1 MNTNPPVLPALSLRQ
16 VSRSAGSTIAGY
28 QYQFERSVVEL
39 LKLES
44 GHKLRIE
51 GVEDIDIWTESPSVV
66 QVKYFEAQKWS
77 LPAVRDAVHELLK
90 SFDSGLIVTYVL
102 YIHCGIGNSPPERLS
117 LDELKQC
124 LTKSAGK
131 KEPEELL
138 YENFDEGVLRAF
150 IEHLEIRCGPSLEE
164 QRHITASAI
173 STALQCSKDE
183 AEALHRMRAVQFL
196 HEIATKKDENQ
207 RNLTRDDLLK
217 RLSDRE
223 VFYNRWHK
231 QVVGRD
237 RFISAISR
245 KLKKTGLNRSN
256 IDRGVLLRVTDVN
269 LNSVCQLAAELA
281 QDMDGTTKRRTT
293 SAKPW
298 TLVLRGDDHLIAVVK
313 RSLIEDGVSFNDGFE
328 TLQFSPNL
336 FIRPVI
342 VNGSG
347 KTDRL
352 IKASHLIRIVNEKSF
367 EEILETDYK
376 LAQFIVL
383 TDLDSWH
390 TELVRDKPIQLHE
403 IEVDDITE
411 ILRGITT

>member
-1 MNTNPPVLPALSLRQ
+1 MNTNPPALPPLSFRQ
-16 VSRSAGSTIAGY
+16 VRRSAGSTIAGY

-39 LKLES
+39 LGLES

-77 LPAVRDAVHELLK
+77 LPAVRDAVHELLN
-90 SFDSGLIVTYVL
+90 SFASGLIVTYVL

-131 KEPEELL
+131 KHPQELI
-138 YENFDEGVLRAF
+138 YKNFDEGDLRAF
-150 IEHLEIRCGPSLEE
+150 IDHFEIRCGPSLEE

-173 STALQCSKDE
+173 SAALQCSEDE

-196 HEIATKKDENQ
+196 HEIATNKDGNQ
-207 RNLTRDDLLK
+207 RDLTRDDLLK

-231 QVVGRD
+231 EVVGRD
-237 RFISAISR
+237 RFISAISK
-245 KLKKTGLNRSN
+245 KLKTTGLNRSS
-256 IDRGVLLRVTDVN
+256 IDRGVLLQVTDEN
-269 LNSVCQLAAELA
+269 LTSVCRLAAELA
-281 QDMDGTTKRRTT
+281 QDMDGTAKRRTT

-298 TLVLRGDDHLIAVVK
+298 TLVLRGDDHLVTVVK
-313 RSLIEDGVSFNDGFE
+313 RSLIETGVPFNDGFE
-328 TLQFSPNL
+328 TLQFSPDL
-336 FIRPVI
+336 FIKPVI

-352 IKASHLIRIVNEKSF
+352 IKASYLIRIVNEKSI
-367 EEILETDYK
+367 ERILETGYK
-376 LAQFIVL
+376 LAQLIVL
-383 TDLDSWH
+383 TDLDNWH
-390 TELVRDKPIQLHE
+390 TELVRDKPIQLR
-403 IEVDDITE
+403 EVDVDEIIQ